1 MANCSFMVISHQA
14 RGAGNLTYDM
24 TTVSVWTASIMR
36 GINAQKKP
44 DRQKMNWHKTEYKL
58 AANDKLISVSV

>member
-1 MANCSFMVISHQA
+1 
-14 RGAGNLTYDM
+14 M

-44 DRQKMNWHKTEYKL
+44 DRQIMNWHKTEYKL